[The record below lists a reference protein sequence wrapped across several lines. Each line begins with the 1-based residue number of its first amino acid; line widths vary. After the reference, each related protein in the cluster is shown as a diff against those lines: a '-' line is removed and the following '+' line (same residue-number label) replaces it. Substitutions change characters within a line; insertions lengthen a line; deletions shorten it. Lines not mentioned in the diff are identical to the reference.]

1 MGESA
6 SKYYKRRAEI
16 DLIAQ
21 KGLRELVQS
30 FNRRNGIIGSLAE
43 SKLDIVDYLERK
55 SKADEATDPMD
66 YLTVRYW
73 SGEVLGLIMREE
85 AVRIWEAIAMEEIEA
100 EDSFENGVLAFTYFK
115 GGLPGKMERL
125 FDEQA
130 RLCVVAEMDSIDVIA
145 KEVMGRINA
154 IGVKPAEGNDF
165 HLLDNHFV
173 NLVVDRAA
181 EIVNPPGTLPMTL
194 IAIFCSIARRLSVDL
209 IAKPVGFPGRVL
221 VAMKRRASSDELTFI
236 DVFGQK
242 ILTERDKS
250 DLRSNYGDHL
260 DSYLAI
266 SKARDMVSTSANS
279 DEMCLCLNFFA
290 RVVLSSS
297 E

>member
-130 RLCVVAEMDSIDVIA
+130 RLCVVAEMDSMEVVA
-145 KEVMGRINA
+145 KVVLDSMILLGIN
-154 IGVKPAEGNDF
+154 PTAEEDF
-165 HLLDNHFV
+165 SPLDNNFV
-173 NLVVDRAA
+173 NLVVDRGVYSFLASA
-181 EIVNPPGTLPMTL
+181 TMSATL
-194 IAIFCSIARRLSVDL
+194 IAIFCFIVRRLPLDL
-209 IAKPVGFPGRVL
+209 VAIPVEISPGQYL
-221 VAMKRRASSDELTFI
+221 VAMNRSGSNEDCQLV

-242 ILTERDKS
+242 VVHHIDRVLFSLCSAK
-250 DLRSNYGDHL
+250 G
-260 DSYLAI
+260 
-266 SKARDMVSTSANS
+266 MVS
-279 DEMCLCLNFFA
+279 EY
-290 RVVLSSS
+290 
-297 E
+297 